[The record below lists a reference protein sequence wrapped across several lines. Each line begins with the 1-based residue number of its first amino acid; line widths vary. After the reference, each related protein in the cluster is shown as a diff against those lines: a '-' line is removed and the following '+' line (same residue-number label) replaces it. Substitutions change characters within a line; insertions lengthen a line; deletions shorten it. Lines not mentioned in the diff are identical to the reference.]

1 MEKRYVNKDK
11 LLATIQREDKLQ
23 EEKRKEIWYSRELT
37 ESKREKLTEWIGKSI
52 DKVEELK
59 KRIKK

>member
-11 LLATIQREDKLQ
+11 LLETIQREEKLQ